1 MRVPVTEMYELLSMI
16 YRRMD
21 DVSRRQVRMRFNTI
35 ETVDQNVGH
44 FEAAEYLI
52 LSNVI
57 RGPAPDHER
66 CACVCMFCPSEPK
79 GICIRARGHRESGR
93 RFMFV
98 SGVQMELVLEV
109 MHVTQ
114 EDPTMIR
121 RAPRLVVE
129 LGMVRTVDE
138 D

>member
-1 MRVPVTEMYELLSMI
+1 MRVTVTEMYELLSMI

-35 ETVDQNVGH
+35 DTVDQTVSH
-44 FEAAEYLI
+44 LEAAEYLT
-52 LSNVI
+52 LSIVI

-66 CACVCMFCPSEPK
+66 CACVCIFCPSEPK

-93 RFMFV
+93 RF
-98 SGVQMELVLEV
+98 
-109 MHVTQ
+109 HVCQ
-114 EDPTMIR
+114 RCRWSSCSEDPTMIWR
-121 RAPRLVVE
+121 TPVLVVE